1 MMKMA
6 CQSREHKTHDN
17 VKNDNVLFIEYEN
30 KISNSLN
37 IKLVFLF
44 SNLFMV
50 ENNMKHVYI
59 MNHNHV

>member
-59 MNHNHV
+59 MNHKHV

>member
-1 MMKMA
+1 MA

-59 MNHNHV
+59 MNHKHV